1 MNGLRSELL
10 KYKRT
15 FMGKLIVF
23 APAFF
28 AVYGVVI
35 MFYMQN
41 DQAVAAGN
49 TSMSWES
56 LLALI
61 FNWWS
66 FLFLPLGA
74 ALFATMA
81 AAQEKKA
88 GNYRAL
94 RTRNISP
101 VEIWVN
107 KIAGMASYSL
117 ISTFVLVIITL
128 VTGYLTA
135 NGLPPLAQIIEAALV
150 CWISMLALFPIQ
162 LWAATCGGIFLS
174 MGIGFIGMVVGVVVA
189 PLPLWFIMPWS
200 WATRM
205 MCPIVGIHP
214 NGLILEAGNPLL
226 NFSVV
231 PAGILLSLI
240 AATLLTL
247 LTAAWFKHREV

>member
-1 MNGLRSELL
+1 MNGLKSELL

-15 FMGKLIVF
+15 FMGKLIIFV
-23 APAFF
+23 PVFF

-35 MFYMQN
+35 QIYMQN

-49 TSMSWES
+49 TSMSWEA

-61 FNWWS
+61 INWWS

-74 ALFATMA
+74 ALFATMV

-101 VEIWVN
+101 IEIWVN
-107 KIAGMASYSL
+107 KIAGMAVYSL
-117 ISTFVLVIITL
+117 ISTFVLVIVTLIT
-128 VTGYLTA
+128 GCLTA
-135 NGLPPLAQIIEAALV
+135 QGFPPFTQIIEAAVV

-162 LWAATCGGIFLS
+162 LWAATQGGIFLS
-174 MGIGFIGMVVGVVVA
+174 MGIGFIGMVIGVVVA
-189 PLPLWFIMPWS
+189 PLPFWFIMPWS

-214 NGLILEAGNPLL
+214 NGLILETGDPLL
-226 NFSVV
+226 DFSVV
-231 PAGILLSLI
+231 PVGVLLSLVV
-240 AATLLTL
+240 AMLLTL
-247 LTAAWFKHREV
+247 LTAVWFKHREV

>member
-1 MNGLRSELL
+1 MNGLQSELL

-15 FMGKLIVF
+15 FMGKLIIF
-23 APAFF
+23 APVFF

-35 MFYMQN
+35 QIYMQN

-49 TSMSWES
+49 TSMSWEA
-56 LLALI
+56 LLALV

-74 ALFATMA
+74 ALFATLV

-101 VEIWVN
+101 IEIWVN
-107 KIAGMASYSL
+107 KIAGMAVYSL
-117 ISTFVLVIITL
+117 ISTFVLVIVTLIT
-128 VTGYLTA
+128 GCLTVK
-135 NGLPPLAQIIEAALV
+135 GFLPLTQIIEAALV

-162 LWAATCGGIFLS
+162 LWAATRGGVFLS
-174 MGIGFIGMVVGVVVA
+174 MGMGFIGMVVGVVVA
-189 PLPLWFIMPWS
+189 PFPFWFIIPWS

-214 NGLILEAGNPLL
+214 NGLILDAGNPLL

-231 PAGILLSLI
+231 PVGILLSLI